1 MHETGGTKIPYYCHV
16 VLDRLK
22 LKTILS
28 LVPDEP
34 DEVFQEF
41 CREQRIR
48 PIHLSVDKVKDNV
61 PLTYNRAV
69 EAVQVCGKS
78 NSKRRNFGA
87 WS

>member
-1 MHETGGTKIPYYCHV
+1 MNKGQGELTHLLDFT
-16 VLDRLK
+16 DRLK

-34 DEVFQEF
+34 DEVFQDF
-41 CREQRIR
+41 CREQGIR

-69 EAVQVCGKS
+69 EAVQVC
-78 NSKRRNFGA
+78 
-87 WS
+87 